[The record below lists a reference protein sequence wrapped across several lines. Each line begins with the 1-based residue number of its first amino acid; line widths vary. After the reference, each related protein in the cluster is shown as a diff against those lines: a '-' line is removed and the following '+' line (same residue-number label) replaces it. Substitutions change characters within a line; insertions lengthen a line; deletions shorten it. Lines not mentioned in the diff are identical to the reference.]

1 MRIIRTLFSLVL
13 LMTLVVGC
21 ETTQPE
27 QVEFQEVTLAFRAP
41 GVPKLDVGEGLGTW
55 VTWFMFEDADGDEST
70 DDPVND
76 QFYLWCEAPGDRP
89 EEYAPASVP
98 WTYTLQVSV
107 IRAGQTGPEVIT
119 STNALQGGESVNLT
133 AYDTQSKGSPF
144 IRHKDPIRWNEG
156 QPDERLFRFVDDANL
171 RRQLSQANRE
181 VAGAI
186 PNPLSLLDPVIYGL
200 GAGLCNVV
208 FPPEA
213 GPEIVDGNESSLRFT
228 VGKGDTVIVE
238 ARRGIDGPS
247 YLNTNGSEP
256 VLNATVALDGR
267 PLQNVTGT
275 QFSTAEPGAPL
286 KFSFTP
292 R

>member
-1 MRIIRTLFSLVL
+1 
-13 LMTLVVGC
+13 
-21 ETTQPE
+21 
-27 QVEFQEVTLAFRAP
+27 
-41 GVPKLDVGEGLGTW
+41 
-55 VTWFMFEDADGDEST
+55 
-70 DDPVND
+70 
-76 QFYLWCEAPGDRP
+76 
-89 EEYAPASVP
+89 
-98 WTYTLQVSV
+98 
-107 IRAGQTGPEVIT
+107 
-119 STNALQGGESVNLT
+119 
-133 AYDTQSKGSPF
+133 
-144 IRHKDPIRWNEG
+144 
-156 QPDERLFRFVDDANL
+156 
-171 RRQLSQANRE
+171 
-181 VAGAI
+181 
-186 PNPLSLLDPVIYGL
+186 
-200 GAGLCNVV
+200 V